1 MAAKQTKS
9 YKVLKEFR
17 DKNTKERYGSSRLYV
32 TDDTKRAEE
41 LQKGGWLGNEVVE
54 KKPDPPKETEPPKE
68 PEDKGKADAN
78 GKAE

>member
-1 MAAKQTKS
+1 MATKPMKS

-17 DKNTKERYGSSRLYV
+17 DKHTKERYGSSRLYV

-54 KKPDPPKETEPPKE
+54 KQLESPKE
-68 PEDKGKADAN
+68 PEGKGKADAD
-78 GKAE
+78 GKIE